1 MNEKLKILSTKN
13 DVKLFLG
20 EYPII
25 AGSIRLTN
33 ACNLRCP
40 HCYTDGGKA
49 LQNELTLNEIKSV
62 IDQFSELKTLYVF
75 FTGGEPFMR
84 KDLVEILQYTFKK
97 KIGISLSTN
106 GQILN
111 KEILEKIKNIDFKL
125 FQISLDGN
133 ENVHNMIRGKGV
145 GKKTIDAIKLAKKI
159 LKRNVGVG
167 TVMMKYNCNVLDKVL
182 VEATKQKADIFA
194 LMLLIVTGRAD
205 ESLRPDPKKY
215 ITALKAVFDRYKK
228 VKSKICFAKNT
239 TILPALIPKE
249 WRKKGLHKTF
259 SPCSFPYC
267 IGINATGDVAPCDGF
282 FNCPEMIIGNIRN
295 QTLKEMWSKS
305 KIVKNIIKI
314 NPEDLKGVCKRCIY
328 RDYCAGGCRAY
339 SYIKYNDLTMSDP
352 VCQDIYEAGL
362 FPKDC
367 LR

>member
-1 MNEKLKILSTKN
+1 MNERLKILSTN
-13 DVKLFLG
+13 SDIRSFLG

-33 ACNLRCP
+33 ACNLQCP
-40 HCYTDGGKA
+40 HCYTNGGKA
-49 LQNELTLNEIKSV
+49 LLNELSLGEIKSV
-62 IDQFSELKTLYVF
+62 IDQFSELKTLYLF
-75 FTGGEPFMR
+75 FTGGEPFIR
-84 KDLVEILQYTFKK
+84 RDIVEILQHTFKK

-106 GQILN
+106 GQFIN

-125 FQISLDGN
+125 FQISLDGD
-133 ENVHNMIRGKGV
+133 ENLHDMVRGKGV
-145 GKKTIDAIKLAKKI
+145 GEKAIDVIRLAKKI

-167 TVMMKYNCNVLDKVL
+167 TVMMKDNCRFLDKVL
-182 VEATKQKADIFA
+182 AEAVKQKADIFA
-194 LMLLIVTGRAD
+194 LMFLIVTGRAD
-205 ESLRPDPKKY
+205 ESLMPDPKEY
-215 ITALKAVFDRYKK
+215 IMALEAVFDKYKK
-228 VKSKICFAKNT
+228 VKSKISFAKNT

-249 WRKKGLHKTF
+249 WREKDLHKTF

-267 IGINATGDVAPCDGF
+267 IGIDAKGDVAPCDGF

-305 KIVKNIIKI
+305 KIIKDIIKI
-314 NPEDLKGVCKRCIY
+314 NPKDLKGICKKCIY

-339 SYIKYNDLTMSDP
+339 SYIKYKDLTMPDP

>member
-1 MNEKLKILSTKN
+1 MNEKLKMLSTKN

-33 ACNLRCP
+33 ACNLQCP
-40 HCYTDGGKA
+40 HCYTNGGKA
-49 LQNELTLNEIKSV
+49 LPNELILSEIKSV
-62 IDQFSELKTLYVF
+62 IDQFSELKTLYTF
-75 FTGGEPFMR
+75 FTGGEPFIR
-84 KDLVEILQYTFKK
+84 KDIVEILQYTFKK

-106 GQILN
+106 GQLLN

-125 FQISLDGN
+125 FQVSLDGD
-133 ENVHNMIRGKGV
+133 ESLHDMIRGKGA
-145 GKKTIDAIKLAKKI
+145 GKKAINAIRLATEI

-167 TVMMKYNCNVLDKVL
+167 TVMMKYNYKVLDKVL
-182 VEATKQKADIFA
+182 DEAVKQKADIFA
-194 LMLLIVTGRAD
+194 LMFLIVTGRAD
-205 ESLRPDPKKY
+205 ESLKPDPKDY
-215 ITALKAVFDRYKK
+215 GMALEAVFDKYKK
-228 VKSKICFAKNT
+228 VKSKIRFAKNT

-267 IGINATGDVAPCDGF
+267 IGIDAKGDVAPCDGF
-282 FNCPEMIIGNIRN
+282 FNCPEMIMGNIRN
-295 QTLKEMWSKS
+295 QTLKEIWNKS
-305 KIVKNIIKI
+305 KIVKDIIKI
-314 NPEDLKGVCKRCIY
+314 NPKDLKGVCKKCIY

-339 SYIKYNDLTMSDP
+339 SYIKYKDLTMPDP
-352 VCQDIYEAGL
+352 VCQEIYEAGL

-367 LR
+367 LK